1 MRNFGRSI
9 FLCLTLFLG
18 TGISTFAFHVEAQSK
33 GKGEYKKAR
42 VLSSNAAKI
51 ISKVVEALER
61 VDEEGKENPNF
72 IEAKRLLT
80 EMEAKKDTFKSYDR
94 SVMYNYWGYLYFNDE
109 NYDKAMRSYEL
120 LLNEPEATIPLRT
133 ASLYTLAQ
141 LYLVKENYSKGI
153 ELLLTWM
160 DEVENVTAQSY
171 SLLAQA
177 YYQTGNYQKSLDS
190 MLEAVRLAEEVE
202 AYRPKENWYVL
213 LAACYSELKDLK
225 KITDKVALE
234 KQRDIY
240 EILVNYYPKKLYFLQ
255 LGGVYGQMNREADYM
270 ITLKAAFEQDLLD
283 REGEYLAL
291 AQLLLLNKNPYWA
304 AQVIVNGQNKKVAI
318 RNEKTGK
325 DEIQPVVKDTEKNL
339 KLLAD
344 AWRIAQET
352 DKAIPVLEKA
362 AKLSEDG
369 ETFILLGNLYL
380 VEDKLDDAVRAINEG
395 IKKGNLKKPSQAR
408 LVLGQAFFELENFE
422 EAKKQF
428 RIAARDE
435 DAKVKKTANNWIKY
449 AENEEVRVKNLAL
462 RREYIEQNS

>member
-1 MRNFGRSI
+1 MKNLFRS
-9 FLCLTLFLG
+9 LFLSCSLILG
-18 TGISTFAFHVEAQSK
+18 VTVITYSPEIEAQSRTK
-33 GKGEYKKAR
+33 GDYKKAR
-42 VLSSNAAKI
+42 VLSTKAAKI
-51 ISKVVEALER
+51 ITQVVEALER
-61 VDEEGKENPNF
+61 VDDEGKENPD
-72 IEAKRLLT
+72 IAQAKRLLT
-80 EMEAKKDTFKSYDR
+80 EMERDKDNFKSYDR
-94 SVMYNYWGYLYFNDE
+94 SIMYNYWGYLYFNDE
-109 NYDKAMRSYEL
+109 DYDKAMRSYEL
-120 LLNEPEATIPLRT
+120 LLNEPEVTLPLRT

-141 LYLVKENYSKGI
+141 LYLVKENYAKGI
-153 ELLLTWM
+153 ELILTWM

-177 YYQTGNYQKSLDS
+177 YFQTNNFQKSLDS

-202 AYRPKENWYVL
+202 GYKPKENWYVL
-213 LAACYSELKDLK
+213 LAACYSELKDQK
-225 KITDKVALE
+225 KVTEKIALE

-255 LGGVYGQMNREADYM
+255 LGGVYGQMNREVDYM
-270 ITLKAAFEQDLLD
+270 ITLKAAFEKDLLD

-304 AQVIVNGQNKKVAI
+304 AQVLVHGQNKKVAI
-318 RNEKTGK
+318 KNEKTGK

-362 AKLSEDG
+362 AKISEDG

-395 IKKGNLKKPSQAR
+395 IKKGKLKKPSQAR
-408 LVLGQAFFELENFE
+408 LVLGQAYFELENFE

-435 DAKVKKTANNWIKY
+435 DSKVKKTANNWIKY
-449 AENEEVRVKNLAL
+449 AENEEVRVRSLAL

>member
-1 MRNFGRSI
+1 MKNLARSLLLA
-9 FLCLTLFLG
+9 FTLLF
-18 TGISTFAFHVEAQSK
+18 TINTITYSPNVEAQAK
-33 GKGEYKKAR
+33 GNYKKAR
-42 VLSSNAAKI
+42 VLSNKAAKI
-51 ISKVVEALER
+51 IAKVVEALER
-61 VDEEGKENPNF
+61 VDDEGNEDPDF
-72 IEAKRLLT
+72 A
-80 EMEAKKDTFKSYDR
+80 EAKKLLTDMELNKDSFKSYDR

-109 NYDKAMRSYEL
+109 DYDNAMRAYQL
-120 LLNEPEATIPLRT
+120 ILNEPEVTIPLRT

-153 ELLLTWM
+153 ELILIWM
-160 DEVENVTAQSY
+160 EEVENATAQSY

-177 YYQTGNYQKSLDS
+177 YYQLGDYQKSLDS
-190 MLEAVRLAEEVE
+190 MLEAIRIAEEVE
-202 AYRPKENWYVL
+202 EYRPKESWYVL
-213 LAACYSELKDLK
+213 LAACYSELKDQK
-225 KITDKVALE
+225 KITEKFALE

-255 LGGVYGQMNREADYM
+255 LGGVYSQMNRELDYM

-304 AQVIVNGQNKKVAI
+304 AQVLVNGQNKKVVTK
-318 RNEKTGK
+318 NEETGEE
-325 DEIQPVVKDTEKNL
+325 EIKPVVKETEKNL

-344 AWRIAQET
+344 SWRIAQET

-362 AKLSEDG
+362 AKLSEEG

-380 VEDKLDDAVRAINEG
+380 VQDKLEEAVKAINEG
-395 IKKGNLKKPSQAR
+395 IKKGKLKKPSQAR
-408 LVLGQAFFELENFE
+408 LVLGQAYFELENFE

-435 DAKVKKTANNWIKY
+435 DNKVKKTANSWIKY

-462 RREYIEQNS
+462 RREYIQQNS

>member
-1 MRNFGRSI
+1 MKNLARS
-9 FLCLTLFLG
+9 LLLASTLLF
-18 TGISTFAFHVEAQSK
+18 TINTITYSPNVEAQAK
-33 GKGEYKKAR
+33 GNYKKAR
-42 VLSSNAAKI
+42 VLSNKAAKI
-51 ISKVVEALER
+51 ITKVVEALER
-61 VDEEGKENPNF
+61 VDDEGNEDPDFAKAKE
-72 IEAKRLLT
+72 LLT
-80 EMEAKKDTFKSYDR
+80 DMELNKDSFKSYDR

-109 NYDKAMRSYEL
+109 DYDNAMRAYQL
-120 LLNEPEATIPLRT
+120 ILNEPEVTIPLRT

-153 ELLLTWM
+153 ELILIWM
-160 DEVENVTAQSY
+160 EEVENATAQSY

-177 YYQTGNYQKSLDS
+177 YYQLGDYQKSLDS
-190 MLEAVRLAEEVE
+190 MLEAIRIAEEVE
-202 AYRPKENWYVL
+202 EYRPKESWYVL
-213 LAACYSELKDLK
+213 LAACYSELKDQK
-225 KITDKVALE
+225 KITEKFALE

-255 LGGVYGQMNREADYM
+255 LGGVYSQMNRELDYM

-304 AQVIVNGQNKKVAI
+304 AQVLVNGQNKKVVTK
-318 RNEKTGK
+318 NEETGEE
-325 DEIQPVVKDTEKNL
+325 EIKPVVKETEKNL

-344 AWRIAQET
+344 SWRIAQET

-362 AKLSEDG
+362 AKLSEEG

-380 VEDKLDDAVRAINEG
+380 VQDKLEEAVKAINEG
-395 IKKGNLKKPSQAR
+395 IKKGKLKKPSQAR
-408 LVLGQAFFELENFE
+408 LVLGQAYFELENFE

-435 DAKVKKTANNWIKY
+435 DNKVKKTANSWIKY

>member
-1 MRNFGRSI
+1 MKN
-9 FLCLTLFLG
+9 LFSSLF
-18 TGISTFAFHVEAQSK
+18 ISCSLLLNVAIITHSPEIQAQSK
-33 GKGEYKKAR
+33 TKGNYKQAR
-42 VLSSNAAKI
+42 VLSTKAAKI
-51 ISKVVEALER
+51 ITQVVEALER
-61 VDEEGKENPNF
+61 VDDEGKENPDF
-72 IEAKRLLT
+72 ALAKRLLT
-80 EMEAKKDTFKSYDR
+80 EMERDKDTFKSYDR
-94 SVMYNYWGYLYFNDE
+94 SIMYNYWGYLYFNDE
-109 NYDKAMRSYEL
+109 DYDKAMRSYEL
-120 LLNEPEATIPLRT
+120 LLNEPEVTIPLRT

-141 LYLVKENYSKGI
+141 LYLVKENYAKGI
-153 ELLLTWM
+153 ELILTWM

-177 YYQTGNYQKSLDS
+177 YFQTNDFQKSLDS
-190 MLEAVRLAEEVE
+190 MIEAVRLAEEVE
-202 AYRPKENWYVL
+202 GYRPKENWYVL
-213 LAACYSELKDLK
+213 LAACYSELKDQK
-225 KITDKVALE
+225 KVTEKIALE

-255 LGGVYGQMNREADYM
+255 LGGVYGQMNREVDYM

-304 AQVIVNGQNKKVAI
+304 AEVLVHGQNKKVAI
-318 RNEKTGK
+318 KNEKTGK

-362 AKLSEDG
+362 AKISEDG

-395 IKKGNLKKPSQAR
+395 IKKGKLKKPSQAR
-408 LVLGQAFFELENFE
+408 LVLGQAYFELENFE

-435 DAKVKKTANNWIKY
+435 DTKVKKTANNWIKY
-449 AENEEVRVKNLAL
+449 SENEEVRVRNLAL

>member
-1 MRNFGRSI
+1 MKNLFRS
-9 FLCLTLFLG
+9 LFLSCSLILG
-18 TGISTFAFHVEAQSK
+18 VTVITYSPEIEAQSRTK
-33 GKGEYKKAR
+33 GDYKKAR
-42 VLSSNAAKI
+42 VLSTKAAKI
-51 ISKVVEALER
+51 ITQVVEALER
-61 VDEEGKENPNF
+61 VDDEGKENPDF
-72 IEAKRLLT
+72 AQAKRLLT
-80 EMEAKKDTFKSYDR
+80 EMERDKDNFKSYDR
-94 SVMYNYWGYLYFNDE
+94 SIMYNYWGYLYFNDE
-109 NYDKAMRSYEL
+109 DYDKAMRSYEL
-120 LLNEPEATIPLRT
+120 LLNEPEVTLPLRT

-141 LYLVKENYSKGI
+141 LYLVKENYAKGI
-153 ELLLTWM
+153 ELILTWM

-177 YYQTGNYQKSLDS
+177 YFQTNNFQKSLDS

-202 AYRPKENWYVL
+202 GYKPKENWYVL
-213 LAACYSELKDLK
+213 LAACYSELKDQK
-225 KITDKVALE
+225 KVTEKIALE

-255 LGGVYGQMNREADYM
+255 LGGVYGQMNREVDYM
-270 ITLKAAFEQDLLD
+270 ITLKAAFEKDLLD

-304 AQVIVNGQNKKVAI
+304 AQVLVHGQNKKVAI
-318 RNEKTGK
+318 KNEKTGK

-362 AKLSEDG
+362 AKISEDG

-395 IKKGNLKKPSQAR
+395 IKKGKLKKPSQAR
-408 LVLGQAFFELENFE
+408 LVLGQAYFELENFE

-435 DAKVKKTANNWIKY
+435 DTKVKKTANNWIKY
-449 AENEEVRVKNLAL
+449 AENEEVRVRSLAL

>member
-1 MRNFGRSI
+1 MKNLFRS
-9 FLCLTLFLG
+9 LFLSCSLILG
-18 TGISTFAFHVEAQSK
+18 VTVITYSPEIEAQSRTK
-33 GKGEYKKAR
+33 GDYKKAR
-42 VLSSNAAKI
+42 VLSTKAAKI
-51 ISKVVEALER
+51 ITQVVEALER
-61 VDEEGKENPNF
+61 VDDEGKENPDF
-72 IEAKRLLT
+72 AQAKRLLT
-80 EMEAKKDTFKSYDR
+80 EMERDKDNFKSYDR
-94 SVMYNYWGYLYFNDE
+94 SIMYNYWGYLYFNDE
-109 NYDKAMRSYEL
+109 DYDKAMRSYEL
-120 LLNEPEATIPLRT
+120 LLNEPEVTLPLRT

-141 LYLVKENYSKGI
+141 LYLVKENYAKGI
-153 ELLLTWM
+153 ELILTWM

-177 YYQTGNYQKSLDS
+177 YFQTNNFQKSLDS

-202 AYRPKENWYVL
+202 GYKPKENWYVL
-213 LAACYSELKDLK
+213 LAACYSELKDQK
-225 KITDKVALE
+225 KVTEKIALE

-255 LGGVYGQMNREADYM
+255 LGGVYGQMNREVDYM
-270 ITLKAAFEQDLLD
+270 ITLKAAFEKDLLD

-304 AQVIVNGQNKKVAI
+304 AQVLVHGQNKKVAI
-318 RNEKTGK
+318 KNEKTGK

-362 AKLSEDG
+362 AKISEDG

-395 IKKGNLKKPSQAR
+395 IKKGKLKKPSQAR
-408 LVLGQAFFELENFE
+408 LVLGQAYFELENFE

-435 DAKVKKTANNWIKY
+435 DSRVKKTANNWIKY
-449 AENEEVRVKNLAL
+449 AENEEVRVRSLAL

>member
-1 MRNFGRSI
+1 
-9 FLCLTLFLG
+9 
-18 TGISTFAFHVEAQSK
+18 
-33 GKGEYKKAR
+33 
-42 VLSSNAAKI
+42 
-51 ISKVVEALER
+51 
-61 VDEEGKENPNF
+61 
-72 IEAKRLLT
+72 
-80 EMEAKKDTFKSYDR
+80 
-94 SVMYNYWGYLYFNDE
+94 
-109 NYDKAMRSYEL
+109 
-120 LLNEPEATIPLRT
+120 
-133 ASLYTLAQ
+133 
-141 LYLVKENYSKGI
+141 
-153 ELLLTWM
+153 M

-177 YYQTGNYQKSLDS
+177 YYQTSEYQKSLDS

-202 AYRPKENWYVL
+202 EYRPKENWYVL
-213 LAACYSELKDLK
+213 LGACYSELKDQK
-225 KITDKVALE
+225 KVTEKFALE

-240 EILVNYYPKKLYFLQ
+240 EILVNYYPKKQYFLQ
-255 LGGVYGQMNREADYM
+255 LGGVYGQMNREVDYM

-304 AQVIVNGQNKKVAI
+304 ANVLVSGQNKKVAI
-318 RNEKTGK
+318 KNDESGK
-325 DEIQPVVKDTEKNL
+325 EEIQPVVKDTEKNL

-362 AKLSEDG
+362 AKLSKEG

-380 VEDKLDDAVRAINEG
+380 VEDKLEDAVRAINEG
-395 IKKGNLKKPSQAR
+395 IKKGKLKKPSQAR
-408 LVLGQAFFELENFE
+408 LVLGQAYFELENFD

-435 DAKVKKTANNWIKY
+435 DSKVKKTANSWIKY